1 VASGELVHIGPDL
14 EVRRE
19 IILDEPPH
27 KPLSLTGRAADSQAQ
42 EH

>member
-1 VASGELVHIGPDL
+1 MELH
-14 EVRRE
+14 RE
-19 IILDEPPH
+19 MILDEPPR

>member
-1 VASGELVHIGPDL
+1 VASGERVHIGPDL

-19 IILDEPPH
+19 IILDETPH
-27 KPLSLTGRAADSQAQ
+27 KPLSLSGRAADSQAQ

>member
-1 VASGELVHIGPDL
+1 VD
-14 EVRRE
+14 RE
-19 IILDEPPH
+19 IILDEPPA